1 SIFLR
6 AGADSAD
13 PAVVTAA
20 GSAVFIAALVVAVA
34 TLIATIAMPRTRV
47 QQLPAEETNL
57 GLAEA

>member
-1 SIFLR
+1 M
-6 AGADSAD
+6 
-13 PAVVTAA
+13 TAA

-47 QQLPAEETNL
+47 QQLPAEETDL